1 MMQKVGSGAKK
12 GELEKLIFKSKQE
25 GLGNFVIDGE
35 FYNEKGQLIKNKF
48 ENLQI
53 QIGKEETELEK
64 QKKQEQGTNE
74 EQNNANLKSLRLDI
88 EGMVPNFNTYITEYD
103 ITISNN
109 INNIEVLAIP
119 ENPNAQIE
127 VTGNSRTK
135 RRN

>member
-1 MMQKVGSGAKK
+1 MMKRVGSGAKK
-12 GELEKLIFKSKQE
+12 GELEKLVFKSKQK
-25 GLGNFVIDGE
+25 GIGNFVIDGE

-53 QIGKEETELEK
+53 QIGKEETQLQKQEK
-64 QKKQEQGTNE
+64 EEQGTNE

-88 EGMVPNFNTYITEYD
+88 EGIVPNFNKYITEYD

-109 INNIEVLAIP
+109 INNIEVLAIS
-119 ENPNAQIE
+119 ENPNATIE
-127 VTGNSRTK
+127 VTGNDRLK

>member
-1 MMQKVGSGAKK
+1 MQKVGSGAKK

-25 GLGNFVIDGE
+25 GLANFVIDGE

>member
-25 GLGNFVIDGE
+25 GLANFVIDGE

>member
-1 MMQKVGSGAKK
+1 MQKVGSGAKK